1 MYRYGVVRVGLSAA
15 HLHGGD
21 DFCVDAVFVVIF
33 AGFGRRGHLIEADD
47 ADAKRGDDVAVGR
60 LIRAAAGPCGV
71 AEIRFLQKNRQRQIF
86 MGERPQL
93 LSEIAVDDL
102 IIQSR
107 FRGGHGKLLTVVA
120 KIGQRL
126 HHDSVISTD
135 KQIKVDSYISG
146 NRSDDLFIGEIAAN
160 RGDAGLTA
168 TGGDDLGQL
177 LRWLHADI
185 ATHRGR

>member
-1 MYRYGVVRVGLSAA
+1 
-15 HLHGGD
+15 
-21 DFCVDAVFVVIF
+21 
-33 AGFGRRGHLIEADD
+33 
-47 ADAKRGDDVAVGR
+47 
-60 LIRAAAGPCGV
+60 
-71 AEIRFLQKNRQRQIF
+71 
-86 MGERPQL
+86 MGERTQL

-102 IIQSR
+102 VIQSR
-107 FRGGHGKLLTVVA
+107 FRGGHGELLTVVA
-120 KIGQRL
+120 EIGQRL

-135 KQIKVDSYISG
+135 KQIKVDSHISG

-168 TGGDDLGQL
+168 AGGDDLGQL